1 MLLHKYF
8 NRWKKNVQDINKNLE
23 DASKYIIKI
32 DKKINAK
39 YLFDRLKENK
49 KNKLLL
55 KLLNKYG
62 RPTDDIINYYLKR
75 WAYINKLLTQ
85 INNSNIIQEFCRNKL
100 RKKINDMRWKKLYE
114 LLKNKNRKN
123 NIKDI
128 LYKIKYYKG
137 INNLFNTLNK
147 NKDNNNKNIFDKL
160 RTTKNRKKINIT
172 LIETIEIIDRNKYNN
187 LLRKYL
193 LRWRN
198 NAIRRNNKDET
209 LKNMMKVLEIKRI
222 KNSAK
227 NINDI
232 FLLVKLLSY

>member
-1 MLLHKYF
+1 
-8 NRWKKNVQDINKNLE
+8 
-23 DASKYIIKI
+23 
-32 DKKINAK
+32 
-39 YLFDRLKENK
+39 
-49 KNKLLL
+49 
-55 KLLNKYG
+55 
-62 RPTDDIINYYLKR
+62 
-75 WAYINKLLTQ
+75 
-85 INNSNIIQEFCRNKL
+85 
-100 RKKINDMRWKKLYE
+100 MRWKKLYE

-209 LKNMMKVLEIKRI
+209 LKNMMKVLETKRI

-227 NINDI
+227 NMNDI
-232 FLLVKLLSY
+232 FLLVKLLRDIPKIRGLYFLRKLRQQGKHNNENIIIYIKIYLMM